1 MANIK
6 AFKGYRYNP
15 EKIGDLGS
23 VISPPFYGIR
33 DNEKSEMYEL
43 NEYNSIRYFSGKEFE
58 SDTDVNNR
66 YTRAAEYLHKWIEED
81 ILKRDEKPAI
91 YMYEQIMDVYDVQ
104 YSNRTFVALLE
115 LEEFGEGRIM
125 PCEEVRDVSLRDRYE
140 FLKATNA
147 DVSMINC
154 LYGEREKDLL
164 NLMSELSEEKP
175 DMEFESSDHVRQ
187 KLWAIT
193 YQPTIDFITE
203 HFKNTPLYITDGL
216 NRYETCL
223 KYRNYMKANNPEHDG
238 TEPYNYT
245 MVSLA
250 NSKSDGI
257 AIMPVHRE
265 VKCKRFREDYFV
277 AGVQDHFKI
286 EKIIVDSDGMSIA
299 ETMKRQIAT
308 TRSETRIAAYCGGD
322 YFYRL
327 ILKDKD
333 YIKNEIYPEMSK
345 AYCGI
350 DIVVLNKLIIDDVL
364 HIKDEEY
371 DERVNATR
379 SHSSCLKSV
388 QNGDYD
394 IMFIMNPVKSEQIK
408 NVTAAGE
415 KLPEAT
421 VSVFPKPSVGVL
433 INIKED

>member
-1 MANIK
+1 
-6 AFKGYRYNP
+6 
-15 EKIGDLGS
+15 
-23 VISPPFYGIR
+23 
-33 DNEKSEMYEL
+33 
-43 NEYNSIRYFSGKEFE
+43 
-58 SDTDVNNR
+58 
-66 YTRAAEYLHKWIEED
+66 
-81 ILKRDEKPAI
+81 
-91 YMYEQIMDVYDVQ
+91 
-104 YSNRTFVALLE
+104 
-115 LEEFGEGRIM
+115 
-125 PCEEVRDVSLRDRYE
+125 
-140 FLKATNA
+140 
-147 DVSMINC
+147 
-154 LYGEREKDLL
+154 
-164 NLMSELSEEKP
+164 
-175 DMEFESSDHVRQ
+175 
-187 KLWAIT
+187 
-193 YQPTIDFITE
+193 
-203 HFKNTPLYITDGL
+203 
-216 NRYETCL
+216 
-223 KYRNYMKANNPEHDG
+223 
-238 TEPYNYT
+238 
-245 MVSLA
+245 
-250 NSKSDGI
+250 
-257 AIMPVHRE
+257 MPVHRE